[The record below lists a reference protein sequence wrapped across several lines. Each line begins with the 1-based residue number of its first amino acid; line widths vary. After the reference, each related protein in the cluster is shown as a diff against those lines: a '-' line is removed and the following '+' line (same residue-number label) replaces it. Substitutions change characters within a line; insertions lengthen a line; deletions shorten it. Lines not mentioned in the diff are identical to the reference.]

1 MKFLFDLFPVL
12 LFFIAYKMY
21 DIYVA
26 TAVIIVASILQVGF
40 FWLKHRRVENM
51 HLITMG
57 LVLLLGGATLLLHD
71 PVFIY
76 WKPTIVNWAFAI
88 AFFGSEFIG
97 KKNLLQRMLDSQITL
112 ASKTV
117 WKNLN
122 FTWVVFFMAMGAI
135 NLYVAFN
142 FDEDTWVN
150 FKLFGMMGLTIAFVI
165 GQSFYLA
172 KHIVQT
178 ETPSE
183 TDKEQS
189 KQSSIDV

>member
-1 MKFLFDLFPVL
+1 MEKSQF
-12 LFFIAYKMY
+12 Y
-21 DIYVA
+21 
-26 TAVIIVASILQVGF
+26 
-40 FWLKHRRVENM
+40 
-51 HLITMG
+51 
-57 LVLLLGGATLLLHD
+57 LGG
-71 PVFIY
+71 
-76 WKPTIVNWAFAI
+76 
-88 AFFGSEFIG
+88 
-97 KKNLLQRMLDSQITL
+97 
-112 ASKTV
+112 
-117 WKNLN
+117 
-122 FTWVVFFMAMGAI
+122 FFMAMGAI

>member
-1 MKFLFDLFPVL
+1 
-12 LFFIAYKMY
+12 MY

-26 TAVIIVASILQVGF
+26 TAVIIVSSILQVGF

-122 FTWVVFFMAMGAI
+122 FTWVVFLWRWGPLICMLPLILMKTLG
-135 NLYVAFN
+135 
-142 FDEDTWVN
+142 
-150 FKLFGMMGLTIAFVI
+150 
-165 GQSFYLA
+165 
-172 KHIVQT
+172 
-178 ETPSE
+178 
-183 TDKEQS
+183 
-189 KQSSIDV
+189 